1 MRTLCLVVRDPRGRI
16 GYQEIGHAIMAADTH
31 GNVTSS
37 ALRNSLL
44 ALASYEAH
52 SPIQAAAAA
61 MRTLAELGDV
71 DFEERDFAPQWF
83 QPDECISIIDGLLG
97 RRRSALAEAT
107 RAELL
112 LMRRALVEARTRGCS
127 FYLVELEPHERLPI
141 KRIRFA
147 K

>member
-52 SPIQAAAAA
+52 SPIQAAAA

-71 DFEERDFAPQWF
+71 DFEERDFAPQWL

-97 RRRSALAEAT
+97 RRRRALAEAT
-107 RAELL
+107 RGTPSDAPSA
-112 LMRRALVEARTRGCS
+112 RRGQDSGLQL
-127 FYLVELEPHERLPI
+127 LVELEPHERLPI